1 MADLGIRG
9 NVMGPQPIAQ
19 RQPLPPDM
27 LEAAEHVMTMFQGG
41 EVEALTAISV
51 SATADEVRTI
61 ASSLTPGRYTRHEII
76 ATARVIHHYYLK
88 VRMFGDRVEPFS
100 LQFRLGHKDGQ
111 WLIWE
116 IINLTG
122 RRAAWTR

>member
-19 RQPLPPDM
+19 RQPLPPEM
-27 LEAAEHVMTMFQGG
+27 FEAAERVIAMFERGDVQGL
-41 EVEALTAISV
+41 AAISV
-51 SATADEVRTI
+51 PAVVSEVRTI
-61 ASSLTPGRYTRHEII
+61 ASNIAPGRYTRHEII
-76 ATARVIHHYYLK
+76 AAARVIRHYYLK
-88 VRMFGDRVEPFS
+88 VRMFGDGIEPFS
-100 LQFRLGHKDGQ
+100 IQFRLGHKDDQ

-116 IINLTG
+116 IVNLTG

>member
-19 RQPLPPDM
+19 RQPLPPAM
-27 LEAAEHVMTMFQGG
+27 FEAAEHVIAMFERGDVQGL
-41 EVEALTAISV
+41 AAISV
-51 SATADEVRTI
+51 PAVASEVRTI
-61 ASSLTPGRYTRHEII
+61 ASSISPGHYTRHEIV
-76 ATARVIHHYYLK
+76 AVARVIHHYYLK
-88 VRMFGDRVEPFS
+88 VRMFGDAVEPFS
-100 LQFRLGHKDGQ
+100 IQFRLGHKDGQ